1 MAMVEERGIVDRT
14 VDIVLY
20 AILTL
25 LGLACLLPF
34 LNVIAI
40 SLSGFTAVSA
50 KAVWFWPISFN
61 LDNYGY
67 ILADDVFIRS
77 FGISVLRVLVGVS
90 LSLLV
95 MVITAYPLSR
105 DNIYMPGR
113 TVFKALMLFG
123 MMFGG
128 GLIPYFLSLS
138 NLGLLNKFA
147 VLVIPTALNIFN
159 TILIINFFRGI
170 PPELYESAVLDGAN
184 HLQVLFRIFLPI
196 STPVLATVTLF
207 SSVGH
212 WNSWFDGL
220 IYLKDSSQWPLQS
233 YLYTRVTTRMLQWNV
248 SGSADRAGATFQQA
262 TPEGLQAAMIIIAT
276 IPIILVYPALQR
288 YFVTGLTLGAVKQ

>member
-1 MAMVEERGIVDRT
+1 M
-14 VDIVLY
+14 
-20 AILTL
+20 
-25 LGLACLLPF
+25 
-34 LNVIAI
+34 
-40 SLSGFTAVSA
+40 
-50 KAVWFWPISFN
+50 
-61 LDNYGY
+61 
-67 ILADDVFIRS
+67 
-77 FGISVLRVLVGVS
+77 
-90 LSLLV
+90 
-95 MVITAYPLSR
+95 
-105 DNIYMPGR
+105 
-113 TVFKALMLFG
+113 
-123 MMFGG
+123 
-128 GLIPYFLSLS
+128 
-138 NLGLLNKFA
+138 
-147 VLVIPTALNIFN
+147 
-159 TILIINFFRGI
+159 
-170 PPELYESAVLDGAN
+170 LDGAN

-248 SGSADRAGATFQQA
+248 SGGADRAGATFQQA